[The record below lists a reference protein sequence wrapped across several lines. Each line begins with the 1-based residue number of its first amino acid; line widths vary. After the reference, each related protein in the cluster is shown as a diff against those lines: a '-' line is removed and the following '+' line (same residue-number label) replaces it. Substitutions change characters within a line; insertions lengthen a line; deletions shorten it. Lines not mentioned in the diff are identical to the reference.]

1 MSPSRPRRERRGG
14 RAGSFTGMLA
24 LLLLLGAAQ
33 PLAAKPIALLIG
45 ISHYADPALTL
56 SGPAHDVAAMRQVLA
71 SKWGFSAA
79 DIHVLV
85 NERATRENILRE
97 IGQLGARSAPGDL
110 VLIYYSGHGTSALD
124 SSLALPLP
132 DSTGAWAPYDVQLSG
147 STQGMVDSLIV
158 GRSALRPLLLQLDR
172 DREVVVFTDSCY
184 SGNLVRN
191 VKRSKGGTTRLLPG
205 AATNAAA
212 GSRGNRSLPPPY
224 PYQHVVMLSAASD
237 NETAKDINEDA
248 LASGIRTI
256 DGLPHGTFTD
266 GLLRILNG
274 QLGTRTGEAM
284 SYASVQQLLRA
295 NMARYGVLGDHE
307 PQILPSLSDQQR
319 DAADKAFLRTGMA
332 RGSAGQSPPPT
343 RTTFGVQLEGVSA
356 GLRARLGAIPGIVFT
371 STAPDW
377 IVQEDA
383 GGLRLMTG
391 RGDLIRDGKTDSGT
405 LVDRVASEVFLRR
418 MLDPTL
424 SGGGLRAEMTPAS
437 RGGTFLEGEVFRL
450 AVGLQ
455 HAATVL
461 VVSLASDGQFSVL
474 YPASDREMAAL
485 SPSEQRTIPALQD
498 PPIGVLPPFGLD
510 LMAIVAFPAAPD
522 HFKQWI
528 TDRPIG
534 KDDRIMQEL
543 AVAIATAG
551 PRVQSTM
558 LELRTAA
565 KR

>member
-1 MSPSRPRRERRGG
+1 M
-14 RAGSFTGMLA
+14 A
-24 LLLLLGAAQ
+24 LLFLLGAVQ

-45 ISHYADPALTL
+45 ISNYANPALAL

-85 NERATRENILRE
+85 NERATRDNILRE

-124 SSLALPLP
+124 SSLSLPLP
-132 DSTGAWAPYDVQLSG
+132 DSTGAWAPYDVQLG
-147 STQGMVDSLIV
+147 GTTQNMVDSLIV
-158 GRSALRPLLLQLDR
+158 GRTALRPLLLQLDR
-172 DREVVVFTDSCY
+172 DREVVVLTDSCY

-205 AATNAAA
+205 RAANLAA
-212 GSRGNRSLPPPY
+212 GSRGNRSLAPPY

-248 LASGIRTI
+248 LASGIQTI

-266 GLLRILNG
+266 GLLRILHG
-274 QLGTRTGEAM
+274 QLRNRADEAM

-295 NMARYGVLGDHE
+295 NMARYGFLGDHE
-307 PQILPSLSDQQR
+307 PQILPSLSDNHR
-319 DAADKAFLRTGMA
+319 EAANKAFLSTGLA
-332 RGSAGQSPPPT
+332 RGSTEQSMPPARPT
-343 RTTFGVQLEGVSA
+343 AFGVQLEGVSA
-356 GLRARLGAIPGIVFT
+356 GLRARLSAIPGIVMT
-371 STAPDW
+371 STAPDL
-377 IVQEDA
+377 IVKEDT
-383 GGLRLMTG
+383 GGLHLMNG
-391 RGDLIRDGKTDSGT
+391 RGDPIRDEKTDQGT

-418 MLDPTL
+418 MLDPAL
-424 SGGGLRAEMTPAS
+424 QGGGLRAEMTPAS
-437 RGGTFLEGEVFRL
+437 RGGTFLEGEVLRL

-455 HAATVL
+455 QAATI
-461 VVSLASDGQFSVL
+461 VVVNLSSDGRFSVL
-474 YPASDREMAAL
+474 YPASAWEMAAL
-485 SPSEQRTIPALQD
+485 SPSEQITIPAMQD

-510 LMAIVAFPAAPD
+510 LIAVVAFPAAPD
-522 HFKQWI
+522 HLKQWI
-528 TDRPIG
+528 NNRPIG
-534 KDDRIMQEL
+534 KDDKIMQEL
-543 AVAIATAG
+543 AAAIADAG
-551 PRVQSTM
+551 SQVRSTI